1 MSNKLPQDHMS
12 SLVAAVVSLA
22 RDLSLQSVLERVVQS
37 ACELVGARYGALGV
51 IGEDRRLS
59 HFITVGIE
67 DERVRLIGDRPT
79 GHGVLGELIR
89 DPKPLRL
96 HNLHEHPVSVGFPEH
111 HPPMKTFLG
120 VPIRVRDAVFG
131 NLYLTEKEDGADFTA
146 EDEELATALAAAAGA
161 AIQNARLYEESRAR
175 QRWLEAGV
183 ATSEELI
190 ADQLQSPEEGL
201 DLVAERALQA
211 SDSVLAVVAEPD
223 PEEGTL
229 RVCTA
234 VGALALPAGGRI
246 PHPQALKEASTS
258 GRALVVRDPAEVF
271 GSSPGTKLSQVLA
284 MPIGH
289 ASPGTRLLLLARQGG
304 AQGYSRTDVA
314 SADVFGAHIG
324 LALDL
329 NRARRDREET
339 LIGLDR
345 DRIAQDLHDLVIQRL
360 FAAGLRIQ
368 ALRRFTTGPAADA
381 RIGEVTAE
389 LDASIRELRNTI
401 YSLGTRDSTAL
412 ETFSRKFLDTL
423 RKALHEADLKPHI
436 DLTGIVDDIPSPIA
450 RQVLAVLSEAASNAV
465 RHSHAANLTVS
476 VVLENGNL
484 ELLVKDDGQGFE
496 DPSRISGLANMQ
508 QRAQALGGSCTIKS
522 AQGRGTAVRWRI
534 PFPPA

>member
-1 MSNKLPQDHMS
+1 MS

-51 IGEDRRLS
+51 IGEDQSLS

-67 DERVRLIGDRPT
+67 DEQVRLIGDRPT

-111 HPPMKTFLG
+111 HPPMNTFLG
-120 VPIRVRDAVFG
+120 VPIRIRDSVFG
-131 NLYLTEKEDGADFTA
+131 NLYLTEKENGADFTD

-190 ADQLQSPEEGL
+190 ADQLRSPEEGL

-211 SDSVLAVVAEPD
+211 SDSVLAIVAEPD
-223 PEEGTL
+223 RAEETL

-234 VGALALPAGGRI
+234 VGALALPSGGRI
-246 PHPQALKEASTS
+246 PHPQALKEASMR
-258 GRALVVRDPAEVF
+258 GRAVIVRDPAEVF
-271 GSSPGTKLSQVLA
+271 GSSPGTKLAQVLA
-284 MPIGH
+284 VPIGH
-289 ASPGTRLLLLARQGG
+289 ASPGARLLLLARQGG
-304 AQGYSRTDVA
+304 AQRYNRTDVA

-329 NRARRDREET
+329 NRARREREET

-436 DLTGIVDDIPSPIA
+436 DLTGIVDDIPSPVA

-496 DPSRISGLANMQ
+496 DPSRVSGLANMQ
-508 QRAQALGGSCTIKS
+508 QRAQALGGSCAIET
-522 AQGRGTAVRWRI
+522 APGRGTTVRWRI